1 MSSSLLHLED
11 KPPTLHLKISGIMP
25 EPKIDYNK
33 SYLVSD
39 ELLNFIVSNYN
50 FLDILKNAKNI
61 VIRARVGQIKV

>member
-1 MSSSLLHLED
+1 
-11 KPPTLHLKISGIMP
+11 MP